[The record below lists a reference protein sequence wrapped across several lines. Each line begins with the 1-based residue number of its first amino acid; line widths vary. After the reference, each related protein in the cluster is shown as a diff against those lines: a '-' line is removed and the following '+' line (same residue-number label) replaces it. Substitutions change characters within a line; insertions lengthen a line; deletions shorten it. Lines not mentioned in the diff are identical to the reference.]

1 MTTIMRSRFLK
12 LAFVLLLPILA
23 SGAQAAIQ
31 DFVNGRMVGKTV
43 EPMRLDYFGAKP
55 ASLGNKV
62 VLIDFWAVWCEPC
75 RHSIPELN
83 KLHAELG
90 ERGLVVLG
98 MTRDDGKSIADFVTR
113 FPMQFPVGTDVD
125 GAFFKRLAVRAMP
138 YAVLADRS
146 GTIIWQGD
154 PGELTRERIE
164 AALGG
169 QAKTFKPGGR

>member
-1 MTTIMRSRFLK
+1 MIPRFRK
-12 LAFVLLLPILA
+12 LAPILSLLMLA
-23 SGAQAAIQ
+23 SGAHAAVQ

-43 EPMRLDYFGAKP
+43 QPMQLSYFGGKP
-55 ASLGNKV
+55 ASLDNKV

-90 ERGLVVLG
+90 AKGFVVLG
-98 MTRDDGKSIADFVTR
+98 MTRDDEKSVAEFVTR
-113 FPMQFPVGTDVD
+113 FPMQFHIGMDVD
-125 GAFFKRLAVRAMP
+125 GAFFKRMAVRAMP
-138 YAVLADRS
+138 YAVLADRD
-146 GTIIWQGD
+146 GKIIWQGD

-169 QAKTFKPGGR
+169 QAKPAKPAAP

>member
-1 MTTIMRSRFLK
+1 MMSRFRK
-12 LAFVLLLPILA
+12 LALVLSLSILGA
-23 SGAQAAIQ
+23 GAQAAVQ

-55 ASLGNKV
+55 ANMDNKV

-98 MTRDDGKSIADFVTR
+98 MTRDDEKSIAEFVTR
-113 FPMQFPVGTDVD
+113 VPMQFHVGTDVD

-138 YAVLADRS
+138 YAVLADRG

-164 AALGG
+164 AALGA
-169 QAKTFKPGGR
+169 QAKTVSPGGR